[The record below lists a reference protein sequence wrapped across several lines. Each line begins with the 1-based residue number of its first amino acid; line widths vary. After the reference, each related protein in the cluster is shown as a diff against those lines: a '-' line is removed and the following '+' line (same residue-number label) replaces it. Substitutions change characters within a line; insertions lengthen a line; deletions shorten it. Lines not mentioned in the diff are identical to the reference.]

1 MATENKAVTVYLPPE
16 LEEYVSGYCL
26 EHDVTR
32 KNKAGVRTPSLGT
45 GIVDLLRILSAT
57 PISELPDNVP
67 SELPEKLKEVQGAIE
82 SNVIERLSSN
92 VPSKLIET
100 VLKEIQEPSSN
111 LLSKLKSIVLKELP
125 DREKLE
131 KANCA
136 GSQRFAPALVDEQ
149 EALLKK

>member
-16 LEEYVSGYCL
+16 LEEYVTGYCL

-67 SELPEKLKEVQGAIE
+67 SDLPDKLKDWQGTIE
-82 SNVIERLSSN
+82 SNVIEKLSSN
-92 VPSKLIET
+92 VLSQLT
-100 VLKEIQEPSSN
+100 DNVLKGIQESSGN
-111 LLSKLKSIVLKELP
+111 LLSELKGSVLKELP
-125 DREKLE
+125 EREKLE
-131 KANCA
+131 RAI
-136 GSQRFAPALVDEQ
+136 ALVDDY
-149 EALLKK
+149 EAVLGK